1 MNSPPEKLL
10 YSPPLSSGE
19 RREVYYRL
27 LSLGICCQCPMYSP
41 LTVQIE
47 SPYDLVQLLGVL
59 RSLHCSR
66 GELIQLLKDCWRLEV
81 SGVDH

>member
-10 YSPPLSSGE
+10 YSLSLSCGE
-19 RREVYYRL
+19 RREVYHRL
-27 LSLGICCQCPMYSP
+27 LSLGISCQCPMYSP
-41 LTVQIE
+41 LTIEIE

-59 RSLHCSR
+59 RSVRSSR

-81 SGVDH
+81 SSVDH

>member
-1 MNSPPEKLL
+1 M
-10 YSPPLSSGE
+10 
-19 RREVYYRL
+19 
-27 LSLGICCQCPMYSP
+27 CCQCPMYSP

>member
-1 MNSPPEKLL
+1 LVFAVN
-10 YSPPLSSGE
+10 
-19 RREVYYRL
+19 V
-27 LSLGICCQCPMYSP
+27 QCTP

-81 SGVDH
+81 QRCRSLIRVG